1 MLTRDRLCEAIGIE
15 PEIYIDTLAWA
26 MKNPATPEVVP
37 PQDAPVFDNMQDE
50 VDLTSL
56 PIPYHWPQ
64 DRGRYMSAS
73 VIIAEVNGQRNMSFH
88 RQYLATN
95 RILLFA
101 WFHAIFVPWWTSS
114 CARS

>member
-26 MKNPATPEVVP
+26 MKNPATPEIVS

-56 PIPYHWPQ
+56 PIPYHCLRTVV
-64 DRGRYMSAS
+64 DICRRVSSSLKSMD
-73 VIIAEVNGQRNMSFH
+73 N
-88 RQYLATN
+88 AT
-95 RILLFA
+95 
-101 WFHAIFVPWWTSS
+101 
-114 CARS
+114 